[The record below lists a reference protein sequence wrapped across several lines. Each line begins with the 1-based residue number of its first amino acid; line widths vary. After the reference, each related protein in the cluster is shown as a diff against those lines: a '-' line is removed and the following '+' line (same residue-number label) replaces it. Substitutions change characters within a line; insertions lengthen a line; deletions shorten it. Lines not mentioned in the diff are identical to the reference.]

1 MLEFAREQWLW
12 LFLLLAVFYAA
23 WLLARRYRKQRVTH
37 AVLWDRVA
45 ARVIPPAWKRILRTV
60 LTLLIAT
67 VMLASAVLYAAGL
80 QRPPDELPGP
90 LLLVI
95 VQDNSVSMRAMHG
108 ESTRREM
115 AHDRVRELLG
125 AMGEHDRAVLAH
137 FKHGQP
143 LLGEWR
149 AKGAEPGPMPPTD
162 FTRQDMR
169 ALAAAVDTLTPPPGM
184 PARPAPRKLV
194 IWLGDERLD
203 LQPKPAPQVSAFGNA
218 LDLGGTPLIYETF
231 GGPAD
236 NDAIIAA
243 RYTPPA
249 ANDAHGGVVE
259 AATLSGR
266 DPIVRVGTEVE
277 LRGRRV
283 ELPPVTGANEVRI
296 STDGGDALPDDD
308 EVSFLAPRARIA
320 GVAVCYPAEDGEANP
335 FLLQALRS
343 FLPGREFSTHPV
355 PGTAEVSA
363 DLLIADRALP
373 AKYTARAVL
382 LFGVGGEAGDVGP
395 PVRAEPNLR
404 APVDAADVGFEVP
417 DLSLISA
424 REARPLVRTG
434 LSALTR
440 HIDGGVLVG
449 VQRTPNEILY
459 CGFVPH
465 ESTLLQDRSGLLLI
479 LRWLEAVQ
487 RVEEPRIPP
496 LVQAGEPVGVRAAG
510 DVKMSLVVSPDAM
523 DAAWGDAYRDPG
535 SRLVRGPDGIVNWT
549 VAREPGRWNLHAGL
563 VEREPFTILWSDP
576 HEQSLPYVHLAPI
589 PLAAFGPPEADFDL
603 RDWLPGLL
611 LWLALGLLVI
621 EWALWLVGV
630 VE

>member
-1 MLEFAREQWLW
+1 MLEFARERWLW
-12 LFLLLAVFYAA
+12 LFLLLAVFYIA
-23 WLLARRYRKQRVTH
+23 WLLARRYRRQRVTH
-37 AVLWDRVA
+37 AALWDRVA
-45 ARVIPPAWKRILRTV
+45 ARVIPPAWKRLLRTV

-67 VMLASAVLYAAGL
+67 AMLASVVLFAAGL

-95 VQDNSVSMRAMHG
+95 VQDNSVSMRAKLG
-108 ESTRREM
+108 ESTRREL
-115 AHDRVRELLG
+115 AHARARELL
-125 AMGEHDRAVLAH
+125 AALGEHDRALLAH

-143 LLGEWR
+143 LLGQWR
-149 AKGAEPGPMPPTD
+149 AKGAEPGPPPPSD
-162 FTRQDMR
+162 FRRQDMR
-169 ALAAAVDTLTPPPGM
+169 ALAAAVETLAPPPDM
-184 PARPAPRKLV
+184 PDRPAPRKLV

-203 LQPKPAPQVSAFGNA
+203 LQPKPAPGLAAFGNA
-218 LDLGGTPLIYETF
+218 LDLGGTPLVYETF

-243 RYTPPA
+243 RYTPPVP
-249 ANDAHGGVVE
+249 NEAHGGVVE

-266 DPIVRVGTEVE
+266 DPVVRVGTQVE

-283 ELPPVTGANEVRI
+283 ELPPITGANEVRI

-308 EVSFLAPRARIA
+308 QVSFLALRARIA
-320 GVAVCYPAEDGEANP
+320 GVAVCYPAADGEANP

-343 FLPGREFSTHPV
+343 FLPGREFATHPV
-355 PGTAEVSA
+355 PGTVEVSA
-363 DLLIADRALP
+363 DLLVADRALP
-373 AKYTARAVL
+373 PKYTARAL
-382 LFGVGGEAGDVGP
+382 LQFGVGGEAGEVGP
-395 PVRAEPNLR
+395 AVRAEPNLR

-424 REARPLVRTG
+424 REAKPLLRTS

-459 CGFVPH
+459 SGFVPH

-487 RVEEPRIPP
+487 KLEEPRIPP
-496 LVQAGEPVGVRAAG
+496 LVPAGEPVGVRAAG
-510 DVKMSLVVSPDAM
+510 DVKMLFSASPDAN
-523 DAAWGDAYRDPG
+523 DATWASAYRGPG
-535 SRLVRGPDGIVNWT
+535 VRLVRGPDGIVNWT
-549 VAREPGRWNLHAGL
+549 VPREPGRWNLHAGW
-563 VEREPFTILWSDP
+563 VEREPFTIVWSDP
-576 HEQSLPYVHLAPI
+576 HEQSLPYVHLARI
-589 PLAAFGPPEADFDL
+589 PPEAFGPPQAAFDW

-611 LWLALGLLVI
+611 LWFALGLLVI

>member
-12 LFLLLAVFYAA
+12 LFLLLAVFYVA
-23 WLLARRYRKQRVTH
+23 WLLARRYRRQRVTH
-37 AVLWDRVA
+37 AALWDRVA
-45 ARVIPPAWKRILRTV
+45 ARVLPPAWKRLLRTV

-67 VMLASAVLYAAGL
+67 TMLASTVLFATGL

-95 VQDNSVSMRAMHG
+95 VQDNSVSMRAKHG
-108 ESTRREM
+108 EITRREL
-115 AHDRVRELLG
+115 AQVRARELLA
-125 AMGEHDRAVLAH
+125 AMGENDRAVLAH

-143 LLGEWR
+143 LLGDWR
-149 AKGAEPGPMPPTD
+149 ATGAEPGPPPPTD
-162 FTRQDMR
+162 FARPDLR
-169 ALAAAVDTLTPPPGM
+169 ALATAVDSLAPPPGM
-184 PARPAPRKLV
+184 PDRPAPRKLV
-194 IWLGDERLD
+194 IWLGDERLE
-203 LQPKPAPQVSAFGNA
+203 LQPKPAPELSAFGNA
-218 LDLGGTPLIYETF
+218 LDLGGTPLVYETF

-236 NDAIIAA
+236 NDALIAA

-249 ANDAHGGVVE
+249 PNDTHGGVVE

-266 DPIVRVGTEVE
+266 DPVVRVGTQVE

-283 ELPPVTGANEVRI
+283 ELPPITGANGVRI

-308 EVSFLAPRARIA
+308 EVSFLAPRARIG
-320 GVAVCYPAEDGEANP
+320 GVAVCYPATDGEANP

-343 FLPGREFSTHPV
+343 FLPGRELATHPV
-355 PGTAEVSA
+355 PGTDEVSA
-363 DLLIADRALP
+363 DLLVADRVLP
-373 AKYTARAVL
+373 EKYQARAVML
-382 LFGVGGEAGDVGP
+382 LGVGGDAGDVGA

-404 APVDAADVGFEVP
+404 APVDATDVGFEVP

-424 REARPLVRTG
+424 REARPLVRTS

-449 VQRTPNEILY
+449 VQRTPQEILY
-459 CGFVPH
+459 SGFVPH

-487 RVEEPRIPP
+487 KLEEPRIPP
-496 LVQAGEPVGVRAAG
+496 LVPAGEPVAVNASGN
-510 DVKMSLVVSPDAM
+510 VKDFFTISPDTA
-523 DAAWGDAYRDPG
+523 DAAWKGAYRGPG

-549 VAREPGRWNLHAGL
+549 APMQPGRWNLHVGW
-563 VEREPFTILWSDP
+563 VDREPFTIIWSDP
-576 HEQSLPYVHLAPI
+576 MEQTLPFTRVAAI
-589 PLAAFGPPEADFDL
+589 PTAAFGPPDAPFDL

-621 EWALWLVGV
+621 EWSLWLVGV
-630 VE
+630 LE